1 MSDSF
6 MSPGSVEIKKCLSGR
21 NVLSLDVHRKS
32 RISKTWASLVVQLVK
47 NLPATQI
54 RDTVSIPRLRRPLEE
69 EMATNSSILAW
80 KIPWTEEPRGLQSKM
95 SQETQLSD

>member
-6 MSPGSVEIKKCLSGR
+6 MSPGSVIKKCLSGR

-54 RDTVSIPRLRRPLEE
+54 RDTVSIPSLRRSPGGGNGDLLQHSCLEKS
-69 EMATNSSILAW
+69 MDRGA
-80 KIPWTEEPRGLQSKM
+80 PWFTVQDVTRD
-95 SQETQLSD
+95 TT